1 MEEENMITRLGTIV
15 AVLIGWFGINSQLW
29 APPPT
34 VGIPEIDSTGVLTG
48 LAVLAG
54 VLTVVAE
61 RRRQKK

>member
-1 MEEENMITRLGTIV
+1 MITRLGTIA
-15 AVLIGWFGINSQLW
+15 AVLVGWFGINGQLW
-29 APPPT
+29 APAQVP
-34 VGIPEIDSTGVLTG
+34 IPEIDSTGILTG